1 MAWLMPPLQIV
12 KELKLIEKNMPGV
25 QVNWKQLGN
34 TAAIREAMLANE
46 VDAGFMAIPPFL
58 IGWDKGMDWKIA
70 CGLSSSPVGLV
81 VNKEEIKSIKDF
93 TPKDRIALP
102 QPGSVQHIL
111 LSMACERELGDPK
124 KLDNLLVTLAHP
136 DGMNALLSKNDITA
150 HFTAPPYLT
159 KELET
164 PGMHEILNGRQ
175 ALGGDFTFIV
185 GVTTKKFHDSNP
197 EVYEALL
204 KAIDEA
210 IEFMS
215 NNREKTL
222 KILSE
227 QYEMSIEE
235 VEKNLGMEGTG
246 YRTSVSGIDAFAV
259 FMERIGYI
267 SKAPKNAEEVA
278 WENVNYED

>member
-1 MAWLMPPLQIV
+1 M
-12 KELKLIEKNMPGV
+12 
-25 QVNWKQLGN
+25 
-34 TAAIREAMLANE
+34 
-46 VDAGFMAIPPFL
+46 
-58 IGWDKGMDWKIA
+58 
-70 CGLSSSPVGLV
+70 
-81 VNKEEIKSIKDF
+81 
-93 TPKDRIALP
+93 
-102 QPGSVQHIL
+102 
-111 LSMACERELGDPK
+111 
-124 KLDNLLVTLAHP
+124 
-136 DGMNALLSKNDITA
+136 
-150 HFTAPPYLT
+150 

-185 GVTTKKFHDSNP
+185 GVTTKEFHDSNP
-197 EVYEALL
+197 EIYEALL

-215 NNREKTL
+215 NNREKKM
-222 KILSE
+222 KILSI

-235 VEKNLGMEGTG
+235 VEKNLGMEGAG
-246 YRTSVSGIDAFAV
+246 YRTSVSGVDAFAA